1 MGGISM
7 NQKLLYFNAEWCT
20 PCQTLGPIMDQVRRQ
35 ITVQKLN
42 VDYTDP
48 AVIQRYGVRNIPT
61 VILINNDQE
70 IRRFTGLK
78 TYNQIIDFLNYG

>member
-1 MGGISM
+1 M
-7 NQKLLYFNAEWCT
+7 NQRLLYFNAEWCG

-35 ITVQKLN
+35 IPVQKLN

-48 AVIQRYGVRNIPT
+48 EVVQKFGVRNIPT
-61 VILINNDQE
+61 VILMDGDQE
-70 IRRFTGLK
+70 IRRFTGIK

>member
-7 NQKLLYFNAEWCT
+7 NQRLLYFSAEWCG

-35 ITVQKLN
+35 IPVQKLN

-48 AVIQRYGVRNIPT
+48 EVVQKFGVRNIPT
-61 VILINNDQE
+61 VILMDGDQE
-70 IRRFTGLK
+70 MRRFIGIK

>member
-1 MGGISM
+1 M
-7 NQKLLYFNAEWCT
+7 NQRLLYFSAEWCG

-35 ITVQKLN
+35 IPVQKLN

-48 AVIQRYGVRNIPT
+48 EVVQKFGVRNIPT
-61 VILINNDQE
+61 VILMDGDQE
-70 IRRFTGLK
+70 MRRFIGIK